1 MLYGPGVRDNT
12 ITDEGY
18 SEPNIEYIAQ
28 KVHRLIWELK
38 QRAIPEPPSF
48 LFEWDEEQDMIDM
61 TGLQDIR
68 LTS

>member
-18 SEPNIEYIAQ
+18 SEPYIEYIAQ
-28 KVHRLIWELK
+28 KVHRLIWELE
-38 QRAIPEPPSF
+38 QRAIPEPPSH

>member
-1 MLYGPGVRDNT
+1 MLYGPGVKDNT

-18 SEPNIEYIAQ
+18 SNIEYIAQ
-28 KVHRLIWELK
+28 RVFRLIE
-38 QRAIPEPPSF
+38 QRAIPEPPSH